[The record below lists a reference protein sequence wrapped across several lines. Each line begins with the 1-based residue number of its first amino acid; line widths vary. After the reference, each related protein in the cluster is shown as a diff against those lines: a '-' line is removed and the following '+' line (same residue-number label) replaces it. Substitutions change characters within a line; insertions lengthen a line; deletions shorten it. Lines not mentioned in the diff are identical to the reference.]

1 MQPWRVATEPA
12 SAPGPA
18 PEAPARRFSR
28 RTLIVAASVAAVLL
42 VGGGVAAGL
51 ALAGDDDAPAAAPS
65 PSAPADDDARPT
77 PDPSPTDAATDAPCE
92 VDYVVRDSW
101 PGGFTV
107 DVTVRNLAEPL
118 DGWTLAWTFAG
129 DEWIGNLWNAQLEQP
144 TADAPGPDVVV
155 RSLDYNAELGTGA
168 STSFGFVGEGA
179 SVTPPT
185 EFRLADQVCGRP
197 GEGDD
202 PTARPD
208 AAPAPGAGTPLY
220 VDPDTQAAEAAAAA
234 TGEAR
239 ALLTR
244 IAETPQSFWV
254 TDQDP
259 ARAAAAVR
267 DYTTRADDAGALG
280 VLVVYAVP
288 GRDCGLYSAGGVE
301 GSGYATWVD
310 AVADAL
316 VGEPWVVLEPDALP
330 MLGDCD
336 GQGDRVG
343 YLRYAAQALTDA
355 GARVYLDIGH
365 AHWLS
370 AEEAAARLNQVGF
383 DDAVGFALNTSNYQ
397 TTADSIAY
405 GERVSALTGGATYV
419 VDTSRNGNGSNGEWC
434 NPRGR
439 ALGEQP
445 RVVDDETALDALLW
459 VKLPGESDGTCNGG
473 PAAGE
478 WFGEIALELARNA
491 G

>member
-1 MQPWRVATEPA
+1 MPGWRVAT
-12 SAPGPA
+12 GPA
-18 PEAPARRFSR
+18 PDAAPAPAPRFPR
-28 RTLIVAASVAAVLL
+28 RTLIVAAAVAAVVL
-42 VGGGVAAGL
+42 VVGGVAAGI
-51 ALAGDDDAPAAAPS
+51 ALAGDDDVPAAAPS
-65 PSAPADDDARPT
+65 SGPTADSRPT
-77 PDPSPTDAATDAPCE
+77 PDPTP
-92 VDYVVRDSW
+92 
-101 PGGFTV
+101 
-107 DVTVRNLAEPL
+107 AEPA
-118 DGWTLAWTFAG
+118 DPAK
-129 DEWIGNLWNAQLEQP
+129 P
-144 TADAPGPDVVV
+144 TA
-155 RSLDYNAELGTGA
+155 
-168 STSFGFVGEGA
+168 
-179 SVTPPT
+179 
-185 EFRLADQVCGRP
+185 
-197 GEGDD
+197 
-202 PTARPD
+202 TAPD
-208 AAPAPGAGTPLY
+208 AAPAPGAGTAPYLN
-220 VDPDTQAAEAAAAA
+220 PDTQAAEAAAAA
-234 TGEAR
+234 RGEAR

-259 ARAAAAVR
+259 ARAAAALR

-280 VLVVYAVP
+280 VLVVYAIP

-301 GSGYATWVD
+301 GSAYATWVD
-310 AVADAL
+310 AVAGAV

-370 AEEAAARLNQVGF
+370 AEEAAARLNQVGL

-445 RVVDDETALDALLW
+445 RVVDDDTALDALLW

-473 PAAGE
+473 PAAGA
-478 WFGEIALELARNA
+478 WFQEIALELARNA

>member
-1 MQPWRVATEPA
+1 MQPWRVPTEPA
-12 SAPGPA
+12 PAHTPGPTPTPA
-18 PEAPARRFSR
+18 PRFSR
-28 RTLIVAASVAAVLL
+28 RTLVVAAAVTAVVL

-51 ALAGDDDAPAAAPS
+51 ALAGDDDGPAAATS
-65 PSAPADDDARPT
+65 PTAADGDARPT
-77 PDPSPTDAATDAPCE
+77 ADPTPAGDADSPCE

-129 DEWIGNLWNAQLEQP
+129 DERIENLWNAELEQP
-144 TADAPGPDVVV
+144 TADAPGPAVVV
-155 RSLDYNAELGTGA
+155 RSLGHNAELATGA
-168 STSFGFVGEGA
+168 STSFGFTGA
-179 SVTPPT
+179 GTSATPPT
-185 EFRLADQVCGRP
+185 EFHLAGQACGDPTDDAPATPRP
-197 GEGDD
+197 G
-202 PTARPD
+202 
-208 AAPAPGAGTPLY
+208 AAPAPDADTPLY
-220 VDPDTQAAEAAAAA
+220 VDPTTQAADAAAAA

-239 ALLTR
+239 ALLSR
-244 IAETPQSFWV
+244 IADTPQSFWV

-259 ARAAAAVR
+259 ARAAAAVA

-301 GSGYATWVD
+301 GSAYATWID
-310 AVADAL
+310 AVAGAV

-330 MLGDCD
+330 MLGDCE

-343 YLRYAAQALTDA
+343 YLRYAARALTDA
-355 GARVYLDIGH
+355 GARVYLDVGH
-365 AHWLS
+365 SGWLS

-383 DDAVGFALNTSNYQ
+383 DHAVGFALNTSNYQ

-439 ALGEQP
+439 ALGERP
-445 RVVDDETALDALLW
+445 RLVDDAALDALFW

>member
-1 MQPWRVATEPA
+1 MATGPDPTGDPAPA
-12 SAPGPA
+12 SGPGPA
-18 PEAPARRFSR
+18 APTRRLSR
-28 RTLIVAASVAAVLL
+28 RTLLVAAAVAAVLL
-42 VGGGVAAGL
+42 VGGGVAGGL
-51 ALAGDDDAPAAAPS
+51 ALAGDDAPAAAPS
-65 PSAPADDDARPT
+65 SDPNADSLPT
-77 PDPSPTDAATDAPCE
+77 PDPAPDIATAEPADPTATAPDAAT
-92 VDYVVRDSW
+92 
-101 PGGFTV
+101 
-107 DVTVRNLAEPL
+107 
-118 DGWTLAWTFAG
+118 
-129 DEWIGNLWNAQLEQP
+129 
-144 TADAPGPDVVV
+144 
-155 RSLDYNAELGTGA
+155 
-168 STSFGFVGEGA
+168 
-179 SVTPPT
+179 
-185 EFRLADQVCGRP
+185 
-197 GEGDD
+197 
-202 PTARPD
+202 
-208 AAPAPGAGTPLY
+208 APGAGTPLY

-234 TGEAR
+234 TGEAH

-259 ARAAAAVR
+259 ARAAATVR

-280 VLVVYAVP
+280 VLVVYAIP

-301 GSGYATWVD
+301 GSAYATWVD
-310 AVADAL
+310 AVAGAV

-370 AEEAAARLNQVGF
+370 ADEAAARLNQVGL

-397 TTADSIAY
+397 TTADSTAY

-445 RVVDDETALDALLW
+445 RVVDDDTALDALLW

-473 PAAGE
+473 PAAGA
-478 WFGEIALELARNA
+478 WFQEIALELARNA